1 MKKQNPFEGALAQ
14 LIKASEFVDIEDWV
28 VDILSQ
34 PERTI
39 QVSFPLKKDNG
50 EIKMV
55 NGYRVQYNNWRG
67 PYKGGLR
74 YHPDVDMDE
83 VKALAFWMTIKNAVC
98 DVPFGGGKGGVEID
112 PKSLSKVELEQLTRS
127 FASKLTPNIGPEFDV
142 PAPDVNTNAQI
153 MDWFVDEYVKQLKTQ
168 NLKLKSE
175 YTENQLQAV
184 VTGKPVGKGGS
195 EGREEATG
203 MGGFLVLEELVKKMN
218 LQKPLKVAVQ
228 GFGNVGSHI
237 AALLHQNGYSVVGLS
252 DSKGGIKDESG
263 QGFNIELV
271 QSCKLERGMIADC
284 YCIGTVCDLRNN
296 HHGEISNEELLEMPV
311 DILIPAALEGVIT
324 EDNADKIQ
332 AKIILEMANGPI
344 TAEADEILAKKGVV
358 VVPDVLANSGGV
370 TVSYF
375 EWYQNMHSESWT
387 KEKVNTKL
395 KEKMV
400 GAFDEVWKI
409 HKEKGVDLR
418 TAAYVLALQRLV
430 AAKKI

>member
-1 MKKQNPFEGALAQ
+1 MKKQNPFEGALAH

-175 YTENQLQAV
+175 
-184 VTGKPVGKGGS
+184 
-195 EGREEATG
+195 
-203 MGGFLVLEELVKKMN
+203 
-218 LQKPLKVAVQ
+218 
-228 GFGNVGSHI
+228 
-237 AALLHQNGYSVVGLS
+237 
-252 DSKGGIKDESG
+252 
-263 QGFNIELV
+263 
-271 QSCKLERGMIADC
+271 
-284 YCIGTVCDLRNN
+284 
-296 HHGEISNEELLEMPV
+296 
-311 DILIPAALEGVIT
+311 
-324 EDNADKIQ
+324 
-332 AKIILEMANGPI
+332 
-344 TAEADEILAKKGVV
+344 
-358 VVPDVLANSGGV
+358 
-370 TVSYF
+370 
-375 EWYQNMHSESWT
+375 
-387 KEKVNTKL
+387 
-395 KEKMV
+395 
-400 GAFDEVWKI
+400 
-409 HKEKGVDLR
+409 
-418 TAAYVLALQRLV
+418 
-430 AAKKI
+430 